1 MNYKRFTSALLAL
14 SMVLSAS
21 AVDFQS
27 TFVSP
32 FSAVSVSAL
41 DSVSISESGAGFEAA
56 FVEWNDVSGADGYNV
71 YYRTSSASSYTQLD
85 TQLIR
90 KYSDGWRAD
99 AVGLPAG
106 GYTLKV
112 VPVAGGSEDTSKAAE
127 TPLLNVSAYDRDGFA
142 HSNMT
147 EGVGA
152 YNNDG
157 SLKDNAV
164 VLYVTEETKNT
175 ITMDVATSSSK
186 TQSCTGISEILKA
199 LQKGAEK
206 RPVAIRLIGKIT
218 ADGMTGSGDTNNLL
232 VKSSSASSMASNITV
247 EGIGE
252 DAVCYGFGIRGVRV
266 HSFEIR
272 NVGVMLFGDDGI
284 ALQDD
289 NSNVWIHN
297 NDIFYGTA
305 GSDADQA
312 KGDGSMDL
320 KNDSQYI
327 TVSYNH
333 FWDSGKMS
341 LCGMK
346 SETGENWI
354 TYHHNWFDHSDSRHP
369 RIRTM
374 TVHVFNN
381 YYDGNSKYGVGVTM
395 GASAF
400 VESNYF
406 RNCQYPMLSSKQGTD
421 ALGEGT
427 FSGEDG
433 GIIKAYGNYM
443 EGQKGYITYAQDN
456 TQFDAYEVSDKSDT
470 VPSSVK
476 TVSGGTTYNNFDT
489 SSSMYSYTPDDAKD
503 VPSIVMASAGR
514 LNGGDFEWTF
524 DNSVDDTDY
533 GMNEGLMA
541 AVKGYTSNLVSV
553 GGNSVNGTGGEAGE
567 IVTTSASETTKPE
580 ETTTEAP
587 ATTAPQQTTV
597 PQQTTAPAI
606 SSGAIY
612 CSPSGSGDGT
622 SKDSPTSVLNA
633 ISTVKAG
640 QTIYLLG
647 GTYKFAET
655 ILIDQNNCGSAGAY
669 KTIMA
674 YPGETVVWDFSDQGE
689 ANSSVRGVVLDGS
702 YWKFYGFELTKAAD
716 NGMLLSGNN
725 NVIEMMVFSD
735 NQDTGLQIS
744 RYRTDTDTI
753 AQWPS
758 NNLIK
763 NCTSKNNCD
772 NATMENAD
780 GFAAKLTCGEGNVFD
795 GCMAYNNS
803 DDGWDLYAKEAT
815 GPIGVVTIKN
825 CIAFRNGYTEFGE
838 GYGDCDGNGF
848 KLGGAGVGTAHI
860 VENCLAFEN
869 LNCGFTDNNNPLLE
883 SLTNCTAFNNN
894 VGGNG
899 KPNYSLY
906 RCTDDGCDFKNVISY
921 SNDTTNKVPNDKFVG
936 TMENSVY
943 YNSKYRMV
951 TSKVD
956 VTNGYKGGEE
966 VSISD
971 SDFVSVTAP
980 EMGSDFHALW
990 RTASGD
996 INTNGFMQLADSS
1009 AYKSMGAA
1017 LNATGGSA
1025 PVIPVETTVTTAVT
1039 TTESTTTTK
1048 DTTVTTTTET
1058 VVTTTPSDSG
1068 NDSVATMLG
1077 DADCNGIVDLL
1088 DLTVLNQHI
1097 VKIIQLD
1104 GSALANV
1111 DVIDDGKVDIADLAQ
1126 LKKYLIKVI
1135 DKF

>member
-1 MNYKRFTSALLAL
+1 MNYKS
-14 SMVLSAS
+14 VVS
-21 AVDFQS
+21 AVMA
-27 TFVSP
+27 
-32 FSAVSVSAL
+32 FSMAAASVAYLPSNASISDVFSSVEVSAI
-41 DSVSISESGAGFEAA
+41 DSVAITESGAGFESA
-56 FVEWNDVSGADGYNV
+56 FVKWNAVSGAEGYNV
-71 YYRTSSASSYTQLD
+71 YYRSASGSTYTQLD
-85 TQLIR
+85 TELIR
-90 KYSDGWRAD
+90 QYKSYWRAD
-99 AVGLPAG
+99 AVGLPTG

-112 VPVAGGSEDTSKAAE
+112 VPVVGGSEDTSKAAE
-127 TPLLNVSAYDRDGFA
+127 TPLLNVAAYDRDGFA
-142 HSNMT
+142 HSNMS

-164 VLYVTEETKNT
+164 VLYVTEENKNT
-175 ITMDVATSSSK
+175 IQMDVATSATK
-186 TQSCTGISEILKA
+186 TQSCTGISAILKA
-199 LQKGAEK
+199 MQKGYES

-232 VKSSSASSMASNITV
+232 VKSSSESQMASHITV
-247 EGIGE
+247 EGIGD
-252 DAVCYGFGIRGVRV
+252 DATCYGFGIRGVRV

-289 NSNVWIHN
+289 NSNIWIHN

-320 KNDSQYI
+320 KNDSKYI
-327 TVSYNH
+327 TISYNH

-406 RNCQYPMLSSKQGTD
+406 RNCLYPMLSSKQGTD

-443 EGQKGYITYAQDN
+443 EGQGGYITYAQDN
-456 TQFDAYEVSDKSDT
+456 TQFDAYEVSNKSET

-476 TVSGGTTYNNFDT
+476 TASGGTTYNNFDT
-489 SSSMYSYTPDDAKD
+489 SSSMYSYTPDAAAD
-503 VPSIVMASAGR
+503 VPAIVMAGAGR
-514 LNGGDFEWTF
+514 LGGGDFDWTF
-524 DNSVDDTDY
+524 DNAKDDTDY
-533 GMNEGLMA
+533 GMNTGLMA
-541 AVKGYTSNLVSV
+541 AVKGYSNELVSV
-553 GGNSVNGTGGEAGE
+553 GGNSVNGTGGEPGT
-567 IVTTSASETTKPE
+567 IVTTPAE
-580 ETTTEAP
+580 TEAP
-587 ATTAPQQTTV
+587 SDTTTQKPVTTTAPTTQAPV
-597 PQQTTAPAI
+597 VTTAPVI

-612 CSPSGSGDGT
+612 CSPDGSGDGS
-622 SKDSPTSVLNA
+622 SKDKPTSVANA
-633 ISTVKAG
+633 ITSVKAG

-647 GTYKFAET
+647 GTYKFSET
-655 ILIDQNNCGSAGAY
+655 IVIDQNNSGSAGAY
-669 KTIMA
+669 KTVMA
-674 YPGETVVWDFSDQGE
+674 YPGETVVWDFSGQGE
-689 ANSSVRGVVLDGS
+689 ANSSMRGVVLDGS
-702 YWKFYGFELTKAAD
+702 YWKFYGFEITKAAD

-725 NVIEMMVFSD
+725 NVIEMMIFND
-735 NQDTGLQIS
+735 NQDTGLQLS
-744 RYRTDTDTI
+744 RYRTDTTTV
-753 AQWPS
+753 AEWPS

-795 GCMAYNNS
+795 GCIAYNNS

-848 KLGGAGVGTAHI
+848 KLGGAGVGSPHI

-869 LNCGFTDNNNPLLE
+869 LHCGFTDNNNPKLE
-883 SLTNCTAFNNN
+883 SLTNCTAFNNDFN
-894 VGGNG
+894 AKG
-899 KPNYSLY
+899 KPNFSLY
-906 RCTDDGCDFKNVISY
+906 RCTDDGCDFSNLISY
-921 SNDTTNKVPNDKFVG
+921 YNDKATKMSNDKFVG
-936 TMENSVY
+936 TMQNSVY
-943 YNSKYRMV
+943 YNSKFRKV
-951 TSKVD
+951 TDKVD

-966 VSISD
+966 VTISD
-971 SDFVSVTAP
+971 SDFVSVVAP
-980 EMGSDFHALW
+980 EMGSDFHTLW
-990 RTASGD
+990 RNADGS
-996 INTNGFMQLADSS
+996 INVQGFMQLTDSS
-1009 AYKSMGAA
+1009 AYKGMGAVF
-1017 LNATGGSA
+1017 N
-1025 PVIPVETTVTTAVT
+1025 
-1039 TTESTTTTK
+1039 STSTPSQPPA
-1048 DTTVTTTTET
+1048 DTTP
-1058 VVTTTPSDSG
+1058 VVTTPVVTDTTPVSTTSADTTLIYP
-1068 NDSVATMLG
+1068 SVLVPG
-1077 DADCNGIVDLL
+1077 DANGDNIVDIRDVTVVNQYIIKAVTL
-1088 DLTVLNQHI
+1088 DET
-1097 VKIIQLD
+1097 
-1104 GSALANV
+1104 ALANA
-1111 DVIDDGKVDIADLAQ
+1111 DVINDGTVDISDLGQ
-1126 LKKYLIKVI
+1126 LKKFIIKLI